1 MAFINNQVKYPMS
14 KGPNG
19 CSILH
24 WRSHVAREGS
34 GADLVTGRAA
44 LLVGLMFVHQHTLGW
59 QIDDLAPF
67 HDQARHLVQIVLTV
81 LAGVHRVHDHQIGC
95 LRQLQGVSCM
105 TGLSSGLLA
114 ALLAQTLG
122 LPMKAIGVRTRLS
135 VHGSDR

>member
-44 LLVGLMFVHQHTLGW
+44 LLVGLMLS
-59 QIDDLAPF
+59 
-67 HDQARHLVQIVLTV
+67 
-81 LAGVHRVHDHQIGC
+81 
-95 LRQLQGVSCM
+95 RQDRSEN
-105 TGLSSGLLA
+105 SS
-114 ALLAQTLG
+114 
-122 LPMKAIGVRTRLS
+122 KNFE
-135 VHGSDR
+135 SDT